1 MNNKIQDEMVLKL
14 AVLEAIKEEM
24 PINRMDTDEEVA
36 VERLYHR
43 IVARVETVP
52 TSERTVDVDVDSY
65 MKGVRYAIYEIM
77 KEANVYGSNE
87 IRNSGESDDEMCAAA
102 AEKLKEALSQPV
114 EAENILQR
122 EMRKRNMTEA
132 DILEYMKFED
142 ACALKG
148 FTLKGLLE
156 AGEKKKAK
164 RPYWALDRQG
174 KSTWK
179 NCPCCQQEV
188 TTVNKCCPTC
198 GQKLD
203 WSGLT

>member
-1 MNNKIQDEMVLKL
+1 MNVNNKMYDEVISKQVVLK
-14 AVLEAIKEEM
+14 AIREEM
-24 PINRMDTDEEVA
+24 PVNRMDTDEEVA
-36 VERLYHR
+36 MERLYHR
-43 IVARVETVP
+43 IVARVEQLP
-52 TSERTVDVDVDSY
+52 S
-65 MKGVRYAIYEIM
+65 K
-77 KEANVYGSNE
+77 
-87 IRNSGESDDEMCAAA
+87 ESD
-102 AEKLKEALSQPV
+102 
-114 EAENILQR
+114 LQR
-122 EMRKRNMTEA
+122 EMEKRNMTEA

-142 ACALKG
+142 ACVLKG

-156 AGEKKKAK
+156 AGEKQKAK

-203 WSGLT
+203 WSGLI

>member
-1 MNNKIQDEMVLKL
+1 MNVFNELVSKR
-14 AVLEAIKEEM
+14 AVLEAIREEM

-36 VERLYHR
+36 MERLYHR
-43 IVARVETVP
+43 IIARVEQLP
-52 TSERTVDVDVDSY
+52 AE
-65 MKGVRYAIYEIM
+65 
-77 KEANVYGSNE
+77 
-87 IRNSGESDDEMCAAA
+87 ESD
-102 AEKLKEALSQPV
+102 
-114 EAENILQR
+114 LQR
-122 EMRKRNMTEA
+122 EMKNRNMTEA

-179 NCPCCQQEV
+179 NCPCCQQGGNNSE
-188 TTVNKCCPTC
+188 
-198 GQKLD
+198 
-203 WSGLT
+203 

>member
-1 MNNKIQDEMVLKL
+1 MSGMEKKDLPHGRCNPCEFAEILVGTGSWFFLGCCHPPYKGKWVAE
-14 AVLEAIKEEM
+14 IKDCPKE
-24 PINRMDTDEEVA
+24 RME
-36 VERLYHR
+36 
-43 IVARVETVP
+43 
-52 TSERTVDVDVDSY
+52 
-65 MKGVRYAIYEIM
+65 G
-77 KEANVYGSNE
+77 
-87 IRNSGESDDEMCAAA
+87 DEMCAAA

>member
-1 MNNKIQDEMVLKL
+1 MNVFNELVSKR
-14 AVLEAIKEEM
+14 AVLEAIREEM

-36 VERLYHR
+36 MERLYHR
-43 IVARVETVP
+43 IVARVEQLP
-52 TSERTVDVDVDSY
+52 AE
-65 MKGVRYAIYEIM
+65 
-77 KEANVYGSNE
+77 
-87 IRNSGESDDEMCAAA
+87 ESD
-102 AEKLKEALSQPV
+102 
-114 EAENILQR
+114 LQR
-122 EMRKRNMTEA
+122 EMKNRNMTEA

-156 AGEKKKAK
+156 AGEKQKAK

-174 KSTWK
+174 KSEWK
-179 NCPCCQQEV
+179 NCPYCQQKV

-203 WSGLT
+203 WSGLI

>member
-1 MNNKIQDEMVLKL
+1 MMHKTNELLLKRV
-14 AVLEAIKEEM
+14 VLEVVRKEM
-24 PINRMDTDEEVA
+24 PVNRMDTDEEVA
-36 VERLYHR
+36 MERLYHR
-43 IVARVETVP
+43 ILAGIEQLSAEE
-52 TSERTVDVDVDSY
+52 SE
-65 MKGVRYAIYEIM
+65 
-77 KEANVYGSNE
+77 
-87 IRNSGESDDEMCAAA
+87 
-102 AEKLKEALSQPV
+102 
-114 EAENILQR
+114 LQR

-156 AGEKKKAK
+156 AGEKQKAK
-164 RPYWALDRQG
+164 RPYWALNRQG

-203 WSGLT
+203 WSGLI

>member
-1 MNNKIQDEMVLKL
+1 MMHKTNELLLKRV
-14 AVLEAIKEEM
+14 VLEVVRKEM
-24 PINRMDTDEEVA
+24 PVNRMDTDEEVA
-36 VERLYHR
+36 MERLYHR
-43 IVARVETVP
+43 ILAGIEQLSAEE
-52 TSERTVDVDVDSY
+52 SE
-65 MKGVRYAIYEIM
+65 
-77 KEANVYGSNE
+77 
-87 IRNSGESDDEMCAAA
+87 
-102 AEKLKEALSQPV
+102 
-114 EAENILQR
+114 LQR

-156 AGEKKKAK
+156 AGEKQKAK
-164 RPYWALDRQG
+164 RPYWALNRQG

-203 WSGLT
+203 WSSLT